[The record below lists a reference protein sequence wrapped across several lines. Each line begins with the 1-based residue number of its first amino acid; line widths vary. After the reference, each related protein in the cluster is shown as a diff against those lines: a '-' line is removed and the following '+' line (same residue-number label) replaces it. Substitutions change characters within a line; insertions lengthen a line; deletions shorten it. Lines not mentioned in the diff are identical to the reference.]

1 MFRTCKVSGKNTA
14 SPSGAEDFSTEPEGL
29 DLACTKRT
37 RVTFACELRGLGYG
51 MAVLFGMD
59 YCIKF
64 RPDIIGLY
72 RKNAIFALTKE
83 LFESMRNMVVL
94 NNPAF
99 SYPLPVLMR
108 VYYKSLIVK

>member
-1 MFRTCKVSGKNTA
+1 
-14 SPSGAEDFSTEPEGL
+14 
-29 DLACTKRT
+29 
-37 RVTFACELRGLGYG
+37 

-64 RPDIIGLY
+64 RPDITGLY
-72 RKNAIFALTKE
+72 RKNAIFALIKE

-94 NNPAF
+94 NSLAF

-108 VYYKSLIVK
+108 VFYKALIIK